1 MNSQSYILFLFIF
14 LYILLFLVFV
24 FHHVYSFRH
33 FLYRH
38 ILLIQIQKYIQIQI
52 KMWIQICSKYP
63 TPEWFLK
70 HVSIQ
75 EQFSFTQL
83 TMFTYLIEN
92 QFQSYKFANIIV
104 NNIQR
109 TTGLQNIMFTT
120 DIYSIYIIH
129 IQYIYSI
136 YIIHIQYIYNT
147 YTRYT

>member
-104 NNIQR
+104 NNIQTYYR
-109 TTGLQNIMFTT
+109 FTEYHVYYRHIL
-120 DIYSIYIIH
+120 DIHNTYTIH
-129 IQYIYSI
+129 ILD
-136 YIIHIQYIYNT
+136 IHNT
-147 YTRYT
+147 YTRHT